1 LTKEFEDLRHVV
13 AEQIGHI
20 QKAEAGRR
28 SGEFGQAGVCGGL
41 PVGAGGVREA
51 KYGSHAAYYRRW
63 SGGHAS
69 LVYRDIR
76 AM

>member
-1 LTKEFEDLRHVV
+1 MPAYAHADADGADPVRDTRALTKEFEDLRNVV

-28 SGEFGQAGVCGGL
+28 SGEFGEAGVCGGL

-51 KYGSHAAYYRRW
+51 KYGESC
-63 SGGHAS
+63 
-69 LVYRDIR
+69 
-76 AM
+76 